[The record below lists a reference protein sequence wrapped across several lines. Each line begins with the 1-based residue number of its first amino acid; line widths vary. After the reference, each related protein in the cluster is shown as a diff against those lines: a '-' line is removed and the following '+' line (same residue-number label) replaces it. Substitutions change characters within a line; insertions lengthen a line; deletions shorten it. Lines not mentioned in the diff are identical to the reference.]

1 VIQQLG
7 APIPP
12 TNLAKGAP
20 VLSGQGDAVGSVHVV
35 LLEGDRLD
43 GLVVDRS
50 VDPTGLAVVEPEGVK
65 GVFER
70 GVVLGLTTPECSWLP
85 TLAPEPTEGDARL
98 RGVLRRAWSAV
109 AGYPVRSA
117 DGHRR

>member
-1 VIQQLG
+1 VIEQLG

-12 TNLAKGAP
+12 TDLSKGAP

-50 VDPTGLAVVEPEGVK
+50 VDPTGLAVVEAGGVK
-65 GVFER
+65 GVFEN
-70 GVVLGLTTPECSWLP
+70 GVVLGLSTPQCSWLP
-85 TLAPEPTEGDARL
+85 APSPEAAGDARAG
-98 RGVLRRAWSAV
+98 GVLRRAWAAV
-109 AGYPVRSA
+109 AGR
-117 DGHRR
+117 